1 MNPLTRIAVQAGLA
15 TAVLLSASFGA
26 KAQAIV
32 YTYGYGLHA
41 VQEVAE
47 QTAMAQSEGRCRDMG
62 GSVVSTAFLV
72 EPRPGE
78 PPLVFVTAQTRCS
91 VG

>member
-1 MNPLTRIAVQAGLA
+1 MNPLARIVVQSGLA
-15 TAVLLSASFGA
+15 TTILLFASFAA

-47 QTAMAQSEGRCRDMG
+47 QTAMTQSEGKCRDMG
-62 GSVVSTAFLV
+62 GSVISTAFFV
-72 EPRPGE
+72 DPRPGE